1 MAFERKIMSDA
12 NEKILRTVAA
22 RGEAVFTI
30 ACKPFEHYCEFEVFE
45 ILSSEPITLWNLPS
59 GSRPDPT
66 DDLSKAERF
75 LHGSIKWD
83 GCSNWHFDIQDDCM
97 IHFCSAQDAAA
108 IGVLF
113 AELYRIAGEL
123 IPGGIR

>member
-1 MAFERKIMSDA
+1 MSDTSK
-12 NEKILRTVAA
+12 KILRTVAA
-22 RGEAVFTI
+22 STSEQAVFTI
-30 ACKPFEHYCEFEVFE
+30 ACKPFEHYCEFEAFE
-45 ILSSEPITLWNLPS
+45 ILSS
-59 GSRPDPT
+59 
-66 DDLSKAERF
+66 ERF

-113 AELYRIAGEL
+113 SELYRIADEL

>member
-1 MAFERKIMSDA
+1 MAFERHIMNDA

-30 ACKPFEHYCEFEVFE
+30 ACKPFEHCCDFEVFE
-45 ILSSEPITLWNLPS
+45 ILSSEPTTLWNLPS
-59 GSRPDPT
+59 GTRPDPT
-66 DDLSKAERF
+66 DELSKAERF

-108 IGVLF
+108 IGVLLN
-113 AELYRIAGEL
+113 ELYRIADEL

>member
-1 MAFERKIMSDA
+1 MSDA
-12 NEKILRTVAA
+12 NEKILTTVAA

-45 ILSSEPITLWNLPS
+45 ILSSEP
-59 GSRPDPT
+59 T

-75 LHGSIKWD
+75 LHGSINWA

-97 IHFCSAQDAAA
+97 IHFCSAQDAAS

-113 AELYRIAGEL
+113 AELYSIADEL

>member
-1 MAFERKIMSDA
+1 MSDA
-12 NEKILRTVAA
+12 NEKILMTVAA

-45 ILSSEPITLWNLPS
+45 IISSEPTTLWSLPG
-59 GSRPDPT
+59 GSRTYVT
-66 DDLSKAERF
+66 DDISEAERF

-113 AELYRIAGEL
+113 AELYRIADEL

>member
-1 MAFERKIMSDA
+1 MSDA

-45 ILSSEPITLWNLPS
+45 ILSSEPTTLWNLPS

-83 GCSNWHFDIQDDCM
+83 GCSNWHFDIQDGCM

-113 AELYRIAGEL
+113 NELYEMADEL
-123 IPGGIR
+123 IPGGVR